1 MIEWEMIEWV
11 WIAIA
16 IAAVAAIGGVAWLGL
31 GARKR
36 RSEPKKEPVEPDF
49 GAAAEA
55 EEATEAAQEQAALPI
70 EKPEPPA
77 RPSPPPSL
85 LQLDIC
91 YAAEIYGETETQ
103 MESFADMRERLI
115 KRRFLLRP
123 ILLGFR
129 AAENQWESA
138 RPARG
143 YSHWIFAA
151 PLANRDGVLD
161 DELLRVLEEELT
173 RHCQREN
180 LSFRAPPRAQ
190 TIENARLLD
199 QFCAEVDLLVTL
211 RAENLQQR
219 PQNRKRVAELARS
232 EGLIEESERVFAD
245 FREGE
250 RIFEM
255 LLPRLKEDGGDGDSI
270 STVSFV
276 MDLPNVLQ
284 PRETFDR
291 MSDVA
296 EKMAKVLRFTLVD
309 EERRP
314 LNRDDV
320 AKARAQTQKLASR
333 MREYG
338 VVAGSPEA
346 RILFS

>member
-1 MIEWEMIEWV
+1 MH
-11 WIAIA
+11 
-16 IAAVAAIGGVAWLGL
+16 
-31 GARKR
+31 
-36 RSEPKKEPVEPDF
+36 
-49 GAAAEA
+49 
-55 EEATEAAQEQAALPI
+55 
-70 EKPEPPA
+70 
-77 RPSPPPSL
+77 
-85 LQLDIC
+85 LDIC
-91 YAAEIYGETETQ
+91 YAAEIYGGVEAEAD
-103 MESFADMRERLI
+103 SFADMRERLI

-123 ILLGFR
+123 ILLGFN
-129 AAENQWESA
+129 AGESKWESA

-143 YSHWIFAA
+143 YSHWMFAA

-161 DELLRVLEEELT
+161 DELLRILEEELT
-173 RHCQREN
+173 RHCQREG
-180 LSFRAPPRAQ
+180 LSFRAPPQAR

-211 RAENLQQR
+211 RAENLSQR
-219 PQNRKRVAELARS
+219 PQNRERVAELARS
-232 EGLIEESERVFAD
+232 EGLVEESERAFVD

-255 LLPRLKEDGGDGDSI
+255 LLPRRKEDGGDGDSI

-276 MDLPNVLQ
+276 MDLPNVSR
-284 PRETFDR
+284 PSETFDR
-291 MSDVA
+291 MTDVA

-314 LNRDDV
+314 LNRDDL
-320 AKARAQTQKLASR
+320 AKARAQTQTLASR

-338 VVAGSPEA
+338 VVAGGPEA

>member
-1 MIEWEMIEWV
+1 M
-11 WIAIA
+11 
-16 IAAVAAIGGVAWLGL
+16 
-31 GARKR
+31 
-36 RSEPKKEPVEPDF
+36 
-49 GAAAEA
+49 
-55 EEATEAAQEQAALPI
+55 
-70 EKPEPPA
+70 
-77 RPSPPPSL
+77 
-85 LQLDIC
+85 
-91 YAAEIYGETETQ
+91 
-103 MESFADMRERLI
+103 
-115 KRRFLLRP
+115 
-123 ILLGFR
+123 
-129 AAENQWESA
+129 
-138 RPARG
+138 
-143 YSHWIFAA
+143 
-151 PLANRDGVLD
+151 
-161 DELLRVLEEELT
+161 LRVLEEELT